1 MAGVLRRRA
10 RAALRGQAPE
20 LLVLDLALEL
30 REQPAQVS
38 PDRRRGN
45 LPAQPAEDPRAGHAV
60 LEAELDA
67 GAVGGSLA
75 QPPARALVDAGDG
88 GPRDVGELVPLDALD
103 AAADLR
109 RADVHQRA
117 VPRADTGRLVADDL
131 EARHAGH
138 EVQVARRVG
147 HELPDELTRR
157 GDLDADGAPHP
168 TNGSWRSAA
177 SASRAACMRE
187 TTSS

>member
-30 REQPAQVS
+30 RERPAQV
-38 PDRRRGN
+38 PADRRRGD
-45 LPAQPAEDPRAGHAV
+45 LLGQPAEDPRAGHAV

-67 GAVGGSLA
+67 GAVGGPLA
-75 QPPARALVDAGDG
+75 QPPARALVDAGDRV
-88 GPRDVGELVPLDALD
+88 PRDVGELVPLDDLD

-117 VPRADTGRLVADDL
+117 VPRADAGRLVADDL

-138 EVQVARRVG
+138 EVQVARGVG
-147 HELPDELTRR
+147 DELPDELARR
-157 GDLDADGAPHP
+157 GDLDADRDPHP
-168 TNGSWRSAA
+168 TRGSWRSAA
-177 SASRAACMRE
+177 KASRAACMRD
-187 TTSS
+187 TTLS